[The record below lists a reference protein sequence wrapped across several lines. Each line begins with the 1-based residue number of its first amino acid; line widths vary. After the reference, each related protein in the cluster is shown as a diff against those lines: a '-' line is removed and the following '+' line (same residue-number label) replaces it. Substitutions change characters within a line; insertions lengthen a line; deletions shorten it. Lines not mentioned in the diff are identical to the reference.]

1 MADLIININLDE
13 SRKKQGLII
22 ETYGGVIPHLKSKQ
36 FSGQLRNVNLTS
48 VSQADNLSLSE
59 LQIIKNIFNDAANTQ
74 ISKYQYSFAV
84 SQLPYLVP
92 LVETGCIF
100 CREQAKKPMYQV
112 ERLYINTDADSLLV
126 FRDFSARQDSTVLY
140 INYEIQKTE
149 ESSTEIIPLFY
160 VDISTSEFKADLY
173 FDYGSQIIKAES
185 KEKHL
190 ENRNKYRNYKFEQD
204 VISYV
209 RKCHW
214 KYCGKE
220 YFRYD
225 GKNIFEDLQELATH
239 GIQLFTNR
247 NQEIRAIDLT
257 NVSVRYGIDWFDLK
271 VDVKAGNEILSLN
284 NIIDLCKK
292 KENWIEYNG
301 EILLIP
307 EKLKNICKN
316 AIQRNGENLI
326 IKKNDIIGALDV
338 IDYFSKKTITEYSSL
353 EKYQSI
359 NLALPDNLMFILR
372 DYQKVGVQ
380 WLLSLYKNGF
390 GGCLAD
396 DMGLGKTL
404 QIIAFLSDESQKNT
418 TTLIVVPKT
427 LIENWKREFAKFS
440 PDISI
445 YIYHGISRSLKEAQE
460 NRVIITTY
468 GTLSNDIELFSD
480 FRFDHLIIDEA
491 QNIKNSRSKAYKSI
505 SLIKATTKI
514 IITGTPLENNIQE
527 YWGLMRIANPTKIAY
542 KSIVAGLDDTQIVEK
557 IKRLTRPFLLRR
569 FKKDVLDDLPQKQ
582 EQIVYCN
589 FDDSQKQLY
598 INLLESIKQEIARK
612 PDQFEIKS
620 NSIILSGLL
629 YLQEVCCHPRL
640 LPKQY
645 NVNHCVESAKTAQLM
660 SMLSELYTSGHKT
673 VVFSRFTKMLN
684 IINKEAL
691 KKHFNVFYLDGSTGN
706 RQRVVDEFEAS
717 KDGVFLISLK
727 AGGVGLNLVSA
738 DTAIIYDPWWNPA
751 IEKQAEDRIYRIGQ
765 KSKVTVYR
773 LIAANTIEEKI
784 RELQETKRRLFD
796 DIVEGHDIPHN
807 ITMDDIRM
815 LLDN

>member
-1 MADLIININLDE
+1 
-13 SRKKQGLII
+13 
-22 ETYGGVIPHLKSKQ
+22 
-36 FSGQLRNVNLTS
+36 
-48 VSQADNLSLSE
+48 
-59 LQIIKNIFNDAANTQ
+59 
-74 ISKYQYSFAV
+74 
-84 SQLPYLVP
+84 
-92 LVETGCIF
+92 
-100 CREQAKKPMYQV
+100 
-112 ERLYINTDADSLLV
+112 
-126 FRDFSARQDSTVLY
+126 
-140 INYEIQKTE
+140 
-149 ESSTEIIPLFY
+149 
-160 VDISTSEFKADLY
+160 
-173 FDYGSQIIKAES
+173 
-185 KEKHL
+185 
-190 ENRNKYRNYKFEQD
+190 
-204 VISYV
+204 
-209 RKCHW
+209 
-214 KYCGKE
+214 
-220 YFRYD
+220 
-225 GKNIFEDLQELATH
+225 
-239 GIQLFTNR
+239 
-247 NQEIRAIDLT
+247 
-257 NVSVRYGIDWFDLK
+257 
-271 VDVKAGNEILSLN
+271 
-284 NIIDLCKK
+284 
-292 KENWIEYNG
+292 
-301 EILLIP
+301 
-307 EKLKNICKN
+307 
-316 AIQRNGENLI
+316 
-326 IKKNDIIGALDV
+326 
-338 IDYFSKKTITEYSSL
+338 
-353 EKYQSI
+353 
-359 NLALPDNLMFILR
+359 MFILR